1 MKKCCK
7 KFISLLM
14 ISTLI
19 ASFSF
24 EANANIIYSPGT
36 VKGGA
41 LTPLTDPALNPMPN
55 ANAGIVTP
63 TAAASISQIVIQ
75 NNFAQPVSIPQ
86 GSLINSAPGNMAGTT
101 INTTN
106 ATILTTGFNIKNIT
120 GTDALKKTINA
131 PAYVLVNATT
141 NSLYVGKDYDGKYDP
156 AGLANL
162 MTAYIATT
170 FFEMDDV
177 LKVKS
182 SAVRGV
188 DKDASI
194 AALNDG
200 DTITLKDAIASMF
213 IKGCVDSANVIAENV
228 SGNIADFV
236 TLMNKTAKVL
246 GLQNT
251 TFTNPSGIND
261 DQQLASCHDLAI
273 VMGKVCENDELVK
286 LMSLSEYVLPAA
298 KRREKLVLYSKNSQL
313 GKANSS
319 YNPDLACSRLGYNS
333 KANYCVASM
342 TNYKGN
348 HIIAIILSAKG
359 SQFSDTK
366 KLLDFGKVACEED
379 SR

>member
-1 MKKCCK
+1 
-7 KFISLLM
+7 M
-14 ISTLI
+14 ITTLI
-19 ASFSF
+19 ASFSL
-24 EANANIIYSPGT
+24 EANASIIYSPGT
-36 VKGGA
+36 VRGGTI
-41 LTPLTDPALNPMPN
+41 TPLTDPALNPIPN

-86 GSLINSAPGNMAGTT
+86 GSLINSAPGNVTGTT
-101 INTTN
+101 GTTN
-106 ATILTTGFNIKNIT
+106 TAILNTGFNIKNIS
-120 GTDALKKTINA
+120 GTDEIKKIINA

-141 NSLYVGKDYDGKYDP
+141 NSFYVGKDYDAKYDP

-170 FFEMDDV
+170 FFKMDDV

-213 IKGCVDSANVIAENV
+213 VKGCVDSANVIAENV

-246 GLQNT
+246 GLENT

-273 VMGKVCENDELVK
+273 IMGKVCENEDLVK